1 VQQARRADLI
11 ALGSATLGTD
21 TAAADI
27 DPVGIGD
34 TEPATAAVADT
45 DFAAEADIGFAQ
57 GDIAP
62 PPDIGSGA
70 APESAGMDIVLMEG
84 IAALAAARREEP
96 D

>member
-1 VQQARRADLI
+1 MEA
-11 ALGSATLGTD
+11 D
-21 TAAADI
+21 TAAA

-45 DFAAEADIGFAQ
+45 DFAAEADIGFVQA
-57 GDIAP
+57 DIAP
-62 PPDIGSGA
+62 APDIGSGA